1 MENNV
6 KILFV
11 DDEQPVLNGIKRI
24 FHTHR
29 NDWELF
35 FANSGS
41 EALSMVDKHK
51 FDLIVSDGKMPGM
64 SGIELLQKL
73 RERED
78 TKNIPTIMLTGYV
91 DEEMRKDALKSGIIE
106 FVNKPVIPDEFV
118 LRIENV
124 LKLKNL
130 YTVIEEKSNK
140 IEEANQE
147 LKELYL
153 KVKEQKSE
161 LEELNN
167 TKSQFIELA
176 MNDFKNAA
184 HMILNNSNVLINR
197 MDQDEDI
204 DKIEVVEKIIDI
216 SENML
221 GIFTKLMNVT
231 DITSGDLK
239 LKYSKVNLLD
249 YVNECFNDVKTQYVQ
264 KRVNLMFFNDNI
276 LPIEIDIDR
285 NKFRI
290 VIFSLLE
297 NAIKYSSEN
306 SDVEFY
312 LNYEDSKIVFKVRDF
327 GIGMTEM
334 EIKSIFDYNSDAENK
349 SGVSLPIIKKI
360 VEAHNGEISVES
372 QFGKGSEFVI
382 KLPVG

>member
-1 MENNV
+1 MENSV

-29 NDWELF
+29 NDWELL
-35 FANSGS
+35 FANSGA
-41 EALSMVDKHK
+41 EALELVNDHK

-78 TKNIPTIMLTGYV
+78 TKDIPTIMLTGYV
-91 DEEMRKDALKSGIIE
+91 DEEMRKDALRSGIIE

-130 YTVIEEKSNK
+130 HTVIKEKSDK
-140 IEEANQE
+140 IEENNEE
-147 LKELYL
+147 LKKLYL
-153 KVKEQKSE
+153 TVKEQKSE

-167 TKSQFIELA
+167 TKSQFIEIA
-176 MNDFKNAA
+176 MDDFKNSAQ
-184 HMILNNSNVLINR
+184 MILNNSNVLINR
-197 MDQDEDI
+197 MDQERDT
-204 DKIEVVEKIIDI
+204 DKIEIVEKIIEI
-216 SENML
+216 SESML

-231 DITSGDLK
+231 DITSGELK
-239 LKYSKVNLLD
+239 LKYSKVNLLG
-249 YVNECFNDVKTQYVQ
+249 YVNDCFNDVKDWYVQ
-264 KRVNLMFFNDNI
+264 KGVNLLFFNDNI
-276 LPIEIDIDR
+276 LPIEIDIDKT
-285 NKFRI
+285 KFRI

-306 SDVEFY
+306 SDVEFH
-312 LNYEDSKIVFKVRDF
+312 LNYRDSKIIFKIKDN
-327 GIGMTEM
+327 GIGMTEAEM
-334 EIKSIFDYNSDAENK
+334 LSLFEYNSDNEKK

-372 QFGKGSEFVI
+372 QFGKGSIFTI
-382 KLPVG
+382 KIPV